1 MQGFTDSQIPV
12 SGFPVLVIGIGNHYR
27 SDDAVGPVVA
37 QMLKTMNLPGVTVIE
52 ESGESVALMEAWK
65 DTDRVIV
72 VDAAFSGGAPGTI
85 YRFDARVQQIPR
97 SLFAHYSTHALSIAD
112 AIELA
117 RTLNQL
123 PPCLIVYGIESKY
136 FEPGIG
142 LSPEVEQAAH
152 DVVHRVAQEIQTK
165 LQKLNAERR

>member
-1 MQGFTDSQIPV
+1 MQGFTNSQIPV
-12 SGFPVLVIGIGNHYR
+12 SEFPVLVIGIGNHYR
-27 SDDAVGPVVA
+27 SDDAVGLIVA
-37 QMLKTMNLPGVTVIE
+37 RKLKEKNLSHVMVIE
-52 ESGESVALMEAWK
+52 ARGEGAALMEWWK
-65 DTDRVIV
+65 DANTVIV
-72 VDAAFSGGAPGTI
+72 VDAIRSGMKPGTI
-85 YRFDARVQQIPR
+85 HRLDAHAQAIPTTF
-97 SLFAHYSTHALSIAD
+97 SSYSTHSFSIAD

-117 RTLNQL
+117 RTLNRL

-165 LQKLNAERR
+165 LQKLKADC